1 MVLSLGIPKSGR
13 NRSRTH
19 RHITRRSL
27 LSVLQASNND
37 SEPSQQQQQ
46 QPLKRNCLRQ
56 RRRRM
61 PLTKLPPHA
70 GYHGGVA
77 SRNQPFF
84 EGWYLRVIPKQPPLN
99 DNDNYNNSNYRPSL
113 AFIFHVF
120 DPNSPLSKRQGV
132 GMQVITPQGTV
143 VVETPH
149 VSRFQADSK
158 ELNVSNQF
166 SSSTQRR
173 RRRRQRRSTATFT
186 PTPTMTTT
194 TTTTKDDDGTL
205 DFFRLTAQNVAGR
218 ASTSSWYS
226 SSPTST
232 ADSTTANGE
241 RSNSNNKNMNNIR
254 NVSSSSSSSSSSPIS
269 SVLFNFDIIPYIGW
283 GGGVEARQYSTAG
296 WLAAFPIFEPHYQVL
311 ISKGIVSSG
320 YLTVEETKQALPNA
334 VPTSSSPSPTTTT
347 MTTTTVSSYYNLTDA
362 TVYLEKNWG
371 ASFPSAWWWIQAN
384 TFVSQPS
391 TTTNNDDDDDDDDE
405 DDLCVTSTG
414 AKRRIPLFLP
424 REKEEEV
431 ALIGLH
437 WKGQFLPFPTVQWN
451 VQWGKW
457 QVSGSY
463 QEYSV
468 ELMGTCCPDRDKG
481 VPIRCPTHHGMKEI
495 AVETFQGTLRVQ
507 LFHQGKLVLDKTSYE
522 ACLEVGG
529 GDSCG
534 GGVVW
539 KGESAMVEPIKSI
552 AVNVELERSVSH
564 VLDVVS
570 RFVTIPGL

>member
-1 MVLSLGIPKSGR
+1 
-13 NRSRTH
+13 
-19 RHITRRSL
+19 
-27 LSVLQASNND
+27 
-37 SEPSQQQQQ
+37 
-46 QPLKRNCLRQ
+46 
-56 RRRRM
+56 M

-70 GYHGGVA
+70 GYHGA
-77 SRNQPFF
+77 IARRNQPFF
-84 EGWYLRVIPKQPPLN
+84 EGWYFRVIPKQPPLN
-99 DNDNYNNSNYRPSL
+99 DRNNNININSIDNNNHNSRPSL

-143 VVETPH
+143 LVETPH
-149 VSRFQADSK
+149 VSRFQADSR
-158 ELNVSNQF
+158 ELNVFNQF
-166 SSSTQRR
+166 SSTQRR
-173 RRRRQRRSTATFT
+173 RGQRQRQQQRSTATA
-186 PTPTMTTT
+186 TTA
-194 TTTTKDDDGTL
+194 TTTKTKNNDDTV
-205 DFFRLTAQNVAGR
+205 DFFRLTARNVAGR

-226 SSPTST
+226 TSPTST
-232 ADSTTANGE
+232 DDSRKVNGE
-241 RSNSNNKNMNNIR
+241 RRSSSNNNR
-254 NVSSSSSSSSSSPIS
+254 NVSSPSSSSSIS
-269 SVLFNFDIIPYIGW
+269 SVSFNFDVLPYIGW
-283 GGGVEARQYSTAG
+283 GGGVDARQYSTAG

-320 YLTVEETKQALPNA
+320 HLTVEMTRQVPPNA
-334 VPTSSSPSPTTTT
+334 VPTLTTTT
-347 MTTTTVSSYYNLTDA
+347 TTTFYNYNLTDA

-384 TFVSQPS
+384 TFVSQS
-391 TTTNNDDDDDDDDE
+391 SNNNNNNNNMDDDNNDDDE

-414 AKRRIPLFLP
+414 AKRRLPLL
-424 REKEEEV
+424 RAREEEV

-451 VQWGKW
+451 VQWGTW

-468 ELMGTCCPDRDKG
+468 ELMGTCCPDRDQG
-481 VPIRCPTHHGMKEI
+481 VPIRCPTPDGMKEI

-507 LFHQGKLVLDKTSYE
+507 LYHQGTLVLDKTSYQ
-522 ACLEVGG
+522 ACLEIGG
-529 GDSCG
+529 GDSRS

-552 AVNVELERSVSH
+552 AMNVELERSVSD
-564 VLDVVS
+564 VLQVLS